1 MAGHTFT
8 HAYLLK
14 GHTREDITQL
24 GQRMKAEINGYLVT
38 GTLLSVSWVP
48 SMSLVV
54 VRMRR
59 DHQGHRDEVV
69 KLETGYCS
77 QKQEYAYMLI
87 AIAFLG
93 ALHVKWSCL
102 NFTCYA

>member
-59 DHQGHRDEVV
+59 TTRVTEM
-69 KLETGYCS
+69 KWLNLR
-77 QKQEYAYMLI
+77 QEYAYMLI
-87 AIAFLG
+87 AITFLG